1 MMHLAGTIEP
11 PLSNASPRV
20 EVLWVDPLNE
30 HPDSPAPIRSLS
42 SEVQGDGSFVL
53 DLFAPPAESAW
64 RSIPVPNTVGE
75 QIVFAFGELVV
86 VDDADMDGTF
96 SVTPDNVVVPPDR
109 YVSTVGN
116 VVVTYVVEAV
126 PTPAVVP
133 DLWPILSGKTGYH
146 LGTINCTMPAVPEVA
161 EVLPSDANVILD
173 RSVPSSVL
181 VYDRSCLRSHTVSA
195 TSPTGP

>member
-1 MMHLAGTIEP
+1 MMHLTGTIEP
-11 PLSNASPRV
+11 PLSSASPRV

-30 HPDSPAPIRSLS
+30 RPDSPGPIRSLS

-64 RSIPVPNTVGE
+64 RSLPVPNTGGE

-96 SVTPDNVVVPPDR
+96 SVAPDDAIVPTDR
-109 YVSTVGN
+109 YVSTAGN
-116 VVVTYVVEAV
+116 FVVTYVVKAV
-126 PTPAVVP
+126 ETPAVVP
-133 DLWPILSGKTGYH
+133 HLWPILSGKTGYH
-146 LGTINCTMPAVPEVA
+146 LGNINCTMPAPQVADVP
-161 EVLPSDANVILD
+161 PSDENVVLYG
-173 RSVPSSVL
+173 SVPSSVL